1 MTRSTLFKNNKTQA
15 VRLPKAVAFPDD
27 VHEVEIVKRGQIRII
42 SPIGRRWH
50 EFFLHV
56 PNASQ
61 DFMSN
66 RMQPAA
72 EERESL

>member
-72 EERESL
+72 EERELL